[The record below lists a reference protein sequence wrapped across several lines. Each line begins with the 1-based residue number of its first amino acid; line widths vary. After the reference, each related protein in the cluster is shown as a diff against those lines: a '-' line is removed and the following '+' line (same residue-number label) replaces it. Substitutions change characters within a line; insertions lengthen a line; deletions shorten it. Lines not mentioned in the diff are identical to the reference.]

1 MLLLRLRLLLLLLLG
16 LRLWSSRFLRLSVRR
31 RLRLCL
37 VRVVRRCLAG
47 WRRGRETHL
56 LTGDGLPGAGMA
68 VAPNERASGLL
79 TGQLN
84 PRPVSPAR
92 IGSPNR
98 SARLVKRF

>member
-1 MLLLRLRLLLLLLLG
+1 MLLLRLRLLLFLLLG

-31 RLRLCL
+31 RLSLCL
-37 VRVVRRCLAG
+37 G
-47 WRRGRETHL
+47 GERRGREIHL